1 MLRINKNPF
10 TSIETVTK
18 SVTMLCVG
26 MAEAL
31 PGQETEGKRPQEE
44 QELSISEDI
53 GGMPEGGGEGG
64 SREKGQHVLRSGE
77 EA

>member
-1 MLRINKNPF
+1 MLAWQRLYLGKR
-10 TSIETVTK
+10 
-18 SVTMLCVG
+18 LG
-26 MAEAL
+26 A
-31 PGQETEGKRPQEE
+31 KRPQEE